1 MKQLTIVI
9 VEDDKSNLE
18 MVKAAFREDGHIVCG
33 AGSIKEC
40 VKALQAAKPDIIILD
55 RGLPDGDGLQFCL
68 QLKKDS
74 LFRTIPIV
82 MLTGKSDVKDKILGL
97 RWGADDYIAKPFDIE
112 ELRARV
118 GAIARR
124 TYGGITCTLSG
135 AGITMDLKARTVL
148 RNRSALELTNREF
161 HLLRIFMENPD
172 SVLSRDFLI
181 ASVWNDS
188 RPANAKVVDVTVGNL
203 RRKLGGKD
211 CPILAARSCGYKFN
225 SAKD

>member
-1 MKQLTIVI
+1 MKQLTILI

-40 VKALQAAKPDIIILD
+40 AKALQAAKPDIIILD
-55 RGLPDGDGLQFCL
+55 RGLPDGDGLQLCL

-74 LFRTIPIV
+74 LFRAIPVV

-97 RWGADDYIAKPFDIE
+97 RWGADDYIGKPFDIE

-124 TYGGITCTLSG
+124 VYGGITCTLTG

-161 HLLRIFMENPD
+161 TLLRVFMENPD

-181 ASVWNDS
+181 ASVWHDS
-188 RPANAKVVDVTVGNL
+188 RPADAKVVDVTVGNL

-211 CPILAARSCGYKFN
+211 SLILAVRSCGYKFN
-225 SAKD
+225 SATD